1 MKILLSIVFILIL
14 AVCAYFVYLSVNEK
28 TPDIGLIDGKLRPCP
43 STPNCVSS
51 DTTGEKFIEPF
62 KSTADIELGDLWDA
76 TIAAIKHQGGKI
88 EVQEDDYLWAT
99 FQSKVFKFTDDV
111 ELRRD
116 NAAKIIHIRSGSRSG
131 KSDLGVNRKRVEAL
145 RVK

>member
-1 MKILLSIVFILIL
+1 MKILVSIIVILVL
-14 AVCAYFVYLSVNEK
+14 VVCAYFAYLSMNE
-28 TPDIGLIDGKLRPCP
+28 TNPDSGLVDGKLRPCP

-51 DTTGEKFIEPF
+51 ETTGEKFIEPF
-62 KSTADIELGDLWDA
+62 KATADIELGDLWDA
-76 TIAAIKHQGGKI
+76 TIKNIVAQGGKI
-88 EVQEDDYLWAT
+88 ETQEDDYVWAT
-99 FQSKVFKFTDDV
+99 FQSSLFKFTDDV

-116 NAAKIIHIRSGSRSG
+116 NEANTIHVRSGSRSG